1 MSNLAIVKASRQA
14 SETTD
19 PAGARF
25 EFGRNW
31 AQFLELLDEDRIEHA
46 EASLADMLGTRG
58 LKGKSFLDIG
68 SGSGLFSLAARR
80 LGARVHSF
88 DYDEHSVKCTSELH
102 RRYFPGDTDWTV
114 ERGSALDRKYL
125 GSLGL
130 FDVVYSW
137 GVLHHTGDMWG
148 ALENAHGLVKTD
160 GLLVLALYNDAGG
173 RSVLWKSIK
182 RAYLAMPPPLRPLFA
197 GLAILPGELR
207 MVASAVAKG
216 RPMEYVELWTKYA
229 EKKRGMNRWRDVIDW
244 VGGYP
249 YEYSRS
255 DKVFDFYRE
264 RGFVMRRFRC
274 SAGSLGCNEFVFQ
287 KW

>member
-1 MSNLAIVKASRQA
+1 MSNPAMAKTSRQTG
-14 SETTD
+14 ETAD
-19 PAGARF
+19 PEGARF

-31 AQFLELLDEDRIEHA
+31 AQFLELLDESRIEHA
-46 EASLADMLGTRG
+46 VESLADMLGTRE
-58 LKGKSFLDIG
+58 LNGK
-68 SGSGLFSLAARR
+68 
-80 LGARVHSF
+80 
-88 DYDEHSVKCTSELH
+88 
-102 RRYFPGDTDWTV
+102 
-114 ERGSALDRKYL
+114 GSALDRKYL

-148 ALENAHGLVKTD
+148 ALENAHRLVKAD

-173 RSVLWKSIK
+173 RSVLWKGIK
-182 RAYLAMPPPLRPLFA
+182 RAYLALPVPLRPAFA
-197 GLAILPGELR
+197 GLTILPGELR
-207 MVASAVAKG
+207 MLASAVAKG